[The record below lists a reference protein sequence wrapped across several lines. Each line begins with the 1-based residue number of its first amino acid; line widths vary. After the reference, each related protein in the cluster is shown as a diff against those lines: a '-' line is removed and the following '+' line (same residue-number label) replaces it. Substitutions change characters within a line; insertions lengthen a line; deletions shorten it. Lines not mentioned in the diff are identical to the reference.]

1 MPTPSERAQTL
12 TSLLPAGS
20 EAIEAT
26 SGHRFMTDL
35 LVGSLMAEG
44 GLQTA
49 LNQAINAGT
58 QDYNSE
64 HHLPLLHLL
73 KQLLRNN
80 SSLTQA
86 RLNQLLLGH
95 LSKTNDDY
103 MCSPESPSPSL
114 DLLHKF
120 QRLLLSY
127 IYSSKHDDLAGAETL
142 LETYLQHVVSLCVS
156 SITKA
161 QDIIAQNKEGV
172 AEILQTDISDTLLY
186 ELLIGLVLLHKHKST
201 ILTSF
206 DWIKS
211 LVPLLTALDSLNR
224 SMCDGEIQDSDD
236 MGWPGIICRGSN
248 QKTFSVQEEVI
259 LIRKCDMDNHIMD
272 GESKWIIINECVYDV
287 KDYV

>member
-44 GLQTA
+44 GLQIA

-86 RLNQLLLGH
+86 RLNQH
-95 LSKTNDDY
+95 MSKNNDDY
-103 MCSPESPSPSL
+103 LSSPESPSPSL

-120 QRLLLSY
+120 QRLLLAY
-127 IYSSKHDDLAGAETL
+127 IYSSKQDDLAGAESL
-142 LETYLQHVVSLCVS
+142 LETYLQNVVSLCVC
-156 SITKA
+156 SISKA

-201 ILTSF
+201 ILPTF
-206 DWIKS
+206 DWVKS
-211 LVPLLTALDSLNR
+211 LLPLLLSLDSLNR
-224 SMCDGEIQDSDD
+224 LMCDGDIQDSDD

-248 QKTFSVQEEVI
+248 QKTFSVQEEAM
-259 LIRKCDMDNHIMD
+259 LIRKCDMDNHLMSGD
-272 GESKWIIINECVYDV
+272 SKWIIINDSVYDV
-287 KDYV
+287 RDYV